1 MALYPEV
8 RAEVAKAAA
17 VMPLH
22 DPRYDIGTSRATAR
36 RMAMAEE
43 RQEVAEVRD
52 LEAGGVPCRLYRPA
66 AALPGVVV
74 HVHGGGFVFHDV
86 EVHDAPCRR
95 LANAAGIAVLSVDYR
110 LAPEH
115 RFPAAV
121 EDVDAVVA
129 WLGTDAAAHGLDGP
143 AYLHGDSAGAN
154 LALGAAL
161 RHPGRFA
168 ALGLVYPF
176 LDPTRSFP
184 SYADPEHGGFE
195 PEEAAW
201 YWRQYAD
208 PADHDHPDLAPL
220 RSPHLGSLPPT
231 MVVTAEHDPLRDEGE
246 ELARRAAE
254 AGVEVV
260 ASRQLGQVH
269 GFWRRL
275 ADYSA
280 AEPVLCQVAAF
291 LRLHHP
297 DASPAATA
305 GGDTS
310 PSS

>member
-8 RAEVAKAAA
+8 RAEVDKAAGA
-17 VMPLH
+17 MSLDDPH
-22 DPRYDIGTSRATAR
+22 DNIENARATAR
-36 RMAMAEE
+36 RLAMAEE
-43 RQEVAEVRD
+43 RQDVAEVRD
-52 LEAGGVPCRLYRPA
+52 LEAGGVPCRLYRPTG
-66 AALPGVVV
+66 ALSGVVV
-74 HVHGGGFVFHDV
+74 HVHGGGFVFHDL

-129 WLGTDAAAHGLDGP
+129 WLGNAGADHGLDGP

-154 LALGAAL
+154 LSLGAAL

-176 LDPTRSFP
+176 LDPTCSSP
-184 SYADPEHGGFE
+184 SYAEPEHGGFE

-208 PADHDHPDLAPL
+208 PADHDHPDVAPL
-220 RSPHLGSLPPT
+220 RSPRLGSLPPT

-275 ADYSA
+275 SDFTA

-291 LRLHHP
+291 FRLHHG
-297 DASPAATA
+297 DASPAALA

>member
-17 VMPLH
+17 VMPLY
-22 DPRYDIGTSRATAR
+22 DPRYDIDESRATAR
-36 RMAMAEE
+36 RMAMVED
-43 RQEVAEVRD
+43 RQDVAEVRD
-52 LEAGGVPCRLYRPA
+52 LEAGGVPCRLYLPA
-66 AALPGVVV
+66 GALPGVVV

-86 EVHDAPCRR
+86 EVYDGPCRR

-129 WLGTDAAAHGLDGP
+129 WLAADGSAQGLAGP

-176 LDPTRSFP
+176 LDPTGSFP

-201 YWRQYAD
+201 YWKQYAD
-208 PADHDHPDLAPL
+208 PADFDHPDLAPL

-231 MVVTAEHDPLRDEGE
+231 MVVTAEQDPLRDEGE

-254 AGVEVV
+254 EGVEVV

-275 ADYSA
+275 GDFTA

-291 LRLHHP
+291 FRLHHGG
-297 DASPAATA
+297 ASPAATV
-305 GGDTS
+305 GDTS

>member
-1 MALYPEV
+1 MPLYPEV
-8 RAEVAKAAA
+8 RAQVEQAAGALAFDDPRFDIAASRDLARRAAA
-17 VMPLH
+17 ES
-22 DPRYDIGTSRATAR
+22 PRQD
-36 RMAMAEE
+36 
-43 RQEVAEVRD
+43 VAEVRD
-52 LEAGGVPCRLYRPA
+52 LDAGGVPCRLYRPVDA
-66 AALPGVVV
+66 MRGVVV

-121 EDVDAVVA
+121 DDVDAVVA
-129 WLGTDAAAHGLDGP
+129 WLGDAAAAHGLDGP
-143 AYLHGDSAGAN
+143 AYVHGDSAGAN

-168 ALGLVYPF
+168 AVGLVYPF
-176 LDPTRSFP
+176 LDPTCSAP
-184 SYADPEHGGFE
+184 SYAEPEHGGFE
-195 PEEAAW
+195 PEDAAW

-220 RSPHLGSLPPT
+220 RSPRLGTLPPT

-254 AGVEVV
+254 AGVDVV

-275 ADYSA
+275 EDFAA

-291 LRLHHP
+291 FRLHHEGAP
-297 DASPAATA
+297 PAALA
-305 GGDTS
+305 GLG
-310 PSS
+310 PAHP

>member
-1 MALYPEV
+1 MPLYPEV
-8 RAEVAKAAA
+8 RAEVDKASAQ
-17 VMPLH
+17 MPMD
-22 DPRYDIGTSRATAR
+22 DPRFDIATSRATAR
-36 RMAMAEE
+36 RAAQQVP
-43 RQEVAEVRD
+43 RQRVAEVLD
-52 LEAGGVPCRLYRPA
+52 LDAGGVPCRLYRPA
-66 AALPGVVV
+66 DALPGVVV
-74 HVHGGGFVFHDV
+74 HVHGGGFVFHDL

-121 EDVDAVVA
+121 DDMDAVVA
-129 WLGTDAAAHGLDGP
+129 WLATDGGAHGLDGP

-168 ALGLVYPF
+168 AVGLVYPF
-176 LDPTRSFP
+176 LDPTCSFP

-195 PEEAAW
+195 PAEAAW

-208 PADHDHPDLAPL
+208 PSDLDHPDLAPL
-220 RSPHLGSLPPT
+220 RSPRLGTLPPT

-254 AGVEVV
+254 AGVAVV

-275 ADYSA
+275 EDFTA

-291 LRLHHP
+291 FRLHHRATDPGAVADP
-297 DASPAATA
+297 DDPTGS
-305 GGDTS
+305 
-310 PSS
+310 

>member
-1 MALYPEV
+1 MALFPEV
-8 RAEVAKAAA
+8 RAEVARAAE
-17 VMPLH
+17 VMPLD
-22 DPRYDIGTSRATAR
+22 DPRHDIETSRGLAR
-36 RMAMAEE
+36 RAAQAMA
-43 RQEVAEVRD
+43 RQGVAEVRD
-52 LEAGGVPCRLYRPA
+52 LDADGVPCRLYRPVD
-66 AALPGVVV
+66 ALPGVVV

-95 LANAAGIAVLSVDYR
+95 LANATGMAVLSVGYR

-121 EDVDAVVA
+121 DDVDAVVA
-129 WLGTDAAAHGLDGP
+129 WLAVQAGSHGIDGP
-143 AYLHGDSAGAN
+143 AYVHGDSAGAN

-168 ALGLVYPF
+168 AVGLVYPF
-176 LDPTRSFP
+176 LDPTCSSA
-184 SYADPEHGGFE
+184 SYADPEHGGFL

-208 PADHDHPDLAPL
+208 PADHDDPDLAPL
-220 RSPHLGSLPPT
+220 RSPHLGTLPPT

-254 AGVEVV
+254 AGVAVV

-275 ADYSA
+275 EDFTA

-291 LRLHHP
+291 FRLHHDGAP
-297 DASPAATA
+297 PVAVA
-305 GGDTS
+305 GRRTPSTS
-310 PSS
+310 

>member
-1 MALYPEV
+1 MLYPEV
-8 RAEVAKAAA
+8 RAEVDQAAGM
-17 VMPLH
+17 MPLD
-22 DPRYDIGTSRATAR
+22 DPRYDIETSRDTAR
-36 RMAMAEE
+36 RAAQAMT
-43 RQEVAEVRD
+43 RQAVAEVRALD
-52 LEAGGVPCRLYRPA
+52 AGGVPCRLYRPQS
-66 AALPGVVV
+66 ALPGVVV
-74 HVHGGGFVFHDV
+74 HLHGGGFVFHDL

-121 EDVDAVVA
+121 DDVDTVVA
-129 WLGTDAAAHGLDGP
+129 WLTEHAAAQGVDGP

-168 ALGLVYPF
+168 AVGLIYPF
-176 LDPTRSFP
+176 LDPTCSSA

-220 RSPHLGSLPPT
+220 RSPHLGTLPPT

-254 AGVEVV
+254 AGVAVV

-275 ADYSA
+275 EDFTA

-291 LRLHHP
+291 FRLHHDGAP
-297 DASPAATA
+297 PAAVA
-305 GGDTS
+305 DRAA
-310 PSS
+310 PSAS

>member
-8 RAEVAKAAA
+8 RADVDQAAGSLAFDDPRFDIEASRALARRTAAA
-17 VMPLH
+17 S
-22 DPRYDIGTSRATAR
+22 PRQD
-36 RMAMAEE
+36 
-43 RQEVAEVRD
+43 VAEVRD
-52 LEAGGVPCRLYRPA
+52 LDAGGVPCRLYRPA
-66 AALPGVVV
+66 DALPGLVV
-74 HVHGGGFVFHDV
+74 HVHGGGFVFHDL

-95 LANAAGIAVLSVDYR
+95 LANAAGVAVLSVDYR

-115 RFPAAV
+115 RFPASV

-129 WLGTDAAAHGLDGP
+129 WLGDAAATQGLDGP
-143 AYLHGDSAGAN
+143 AYVHGDSAGAN

-168 ALGLVYPF
+168 AVGLVYPF
-176 LDPTRSFP
+176 LDPTCSSP
-184 SYADPEHGGFE
+184 SYAEAEHGGFE
-195 PEEAAW
+195 PEQAAW
-201 YWRQYAD
+201 FWRQYAD

-220 RSPHLGSLPPT
+220 LSPHLATLPPT

-260 ASRQLGQVH
+260 ASRQLGQAH

-275 ADYSA
+275 EDFTA

-291 LRLHHP
+291 FRLHHDGAP
-297 DASPAATA
+297 TAALA
-305 GGDTS
+305 GGGAPRD
-310 PSS
+310 